1 MLALGDEAHR
11 PRRGERRGVVAARLH
26 QSPEDER
33 AWSHMHM
40 VTAWTV
46 YGCSPEGGRPRTTV
60 LDAHGCCNL
69 CCLGLQSLVHRA
81 AA

>member
-1 MLALGDEAHR
+1 MLAPGDEACR
-11 PRRGERRGVVAARLH
+11 PRRGERCGVMAAGLH

-46 YGCSPEGGRPRTTV
+46 
-60 LDAHGCCNL
+60 
-69 CCLGLQSLVHRA
+69 
-81 AA
+81 

>member
-1 MLALGDEAHR
+1 MLAPGDEACR
-11 PRRGERRGVVAARLH
+11 PRRGERRGVMAAGLH

-46 YGCSPEGGRPRTTV
+46 
-60 LDAHGCCNL
+60 
-69 CCLGLQSLVHRA
+69 
-81 AA
+81 